1 MCAGR
6 DLGERDS
13 HQMQEWGPR
22 REAYRRCCWVSTAIT
37 GKTLGARRAVRF
49 ESCVAPQQRQIWAL
63 RAEGFAGV
71 RTNSRRPSDCRDSP
85 LASLWITS
93 VQGLSPSHGRP
104 LRLPG
109 ALLCRE
115 GEWPNW

>member
-13 HQMQEWGPR
+13 HQMQKWGPR

-63 RAEGFAGV
+63 RAESFAGV
-71 RTNSRRPSDCRDSP
+71 RTNDE
-85 LASLWITS
+85 
-93 VQGLSPSHGRP
+93 V
-104 LRLPG
+104 
-109 ALLCRE
+109 
-115 GEWPNW
+115 